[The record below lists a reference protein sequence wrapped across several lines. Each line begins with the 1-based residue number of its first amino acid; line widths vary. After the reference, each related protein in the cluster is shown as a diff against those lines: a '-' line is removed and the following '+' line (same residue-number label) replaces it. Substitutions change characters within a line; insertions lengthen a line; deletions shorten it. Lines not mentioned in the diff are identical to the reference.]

1 MSQSLLVRGLV
12 SRLEEAHYTSLSTPF
27 RAASVEF
34 DFTAALTGT
43 GGRSLDLIL
52 IVDTAT
58 GDHGDRD
65 AASVR
70 QRIHALSRALDV
82 TQSRYL
88 LTVILAGASLP
99 SLVDALSPICR
110 VLSIEDASLEPD
122 GTPSSAAAREAL
134 DDQIRLLLPL
144 DLQQDAAAEPS
155 LLADPIA
162 ELLAALPNGLDQD
175 LLSSLAAASV
185 RGEAAVT
192 RALAKRVGEVLDL
205 KAGT

>member
-1 MSQSLLVRGLV
+1 MSQSLLVRGIV
-12 SRLEEAHYTSLSTPF
+12 RRLEEAHYASLSTPF

-34 DFTAALTGT
+34 EFTAALTGS

-65 AASVR
+65 PASVR

-110 VLSIEDASLEPD
+110 VLSIEDAALEPD
-122 GTPSSAAAREAL
+122 GTPSSKAAREAL

-144 DLQQDAAAEPS
+144 DLQQDAVAEPS
-155 LLADPIA
+155 LADPIA
-162 ELLAALPNGLDQD
+162 ELLAALPDGLDKD
-175 LLSSLAAASV
+175 LLSGLAAASV

-192 RALAKRVGEVLDL
+192 RALGKRVGEVLDL
-205 KAGT
+205 KAGS